1 MEIMK
6 WTIQFGYLPSVYTEA
21 SKSGSRELRLV
32 MLREERTLLWER
44 SQQKKRAEMLVAL
57 GRFMRIF

>member
-21 SKSGSRELRLV
+21 SKSGSWELRLV
-32 MLREERTLLWER
+32 MLREGRTLLWER
-44 SQQKKRAEMLVAL
+44 SQQKKRSEMLVAP
-57 GRFMRIF
+57 GSFMRIF

>member
-6 WTIQFGYLPSVYTEA
+6 WTIQFGYLPSVCTEA
-21 SKSGSRELRLV
+21 SKSGSWELRLV
-32 MLREERTLLWER
+32 MLREGRTFLWER
-44 SQQKKRAEMLVAL
+44 SQQKKRSEMLVAP